1 MDRTTLARL
10 VGDLRGDAQLFH
22 TFLSD
27 PDAALG
33 SLTYLD
39 EATRRAIGAIDP
51 QAFIADATALQDR
64 AAALCGCTGSAC
76 YITCYATCRISTC
89 GASCGETVN
98 LPAGSAA
105 RMPAAPNPGSTPF
118 ARLVGD
124 LRDNEQLFDT
134 FIADPDAAMGTLPY
148 LDSIGGGRL
157 RALSPRPFGT
167 SVARLPGGDLALG
180 ACGPQYTCSCTSYT
194 CDGVTCGGSTCDV
207 TCTATSCG
215 NTCGDSC
222 GFTTNIDARYLGLDL
237 WRNERA
243 RAAGQVWDDAYLVW
257 K

>member
-22 TFLSD
+22 TFLAD
-27 PDAALG
+27 PAAALG
-33 SLTYLD
+33 SLAYLD
-39 EATRRAIGAIDP
+39 EATRRAIAAIDP
-51 QAFIADATALQDR
+51 QAFIADAAALQDR
-64 AAALCGCTGSAC
+64 AVALGECSGDTCF
-76 YITCYATCRISTC
+76 ITCYATCRVNTR
-89 GASCGETVN
+89 GTGCGETVN
-98 LPAGSAA
+98 LRAGAAA
-105 RMPAAPNPGSTPF
+105 RVPPAPNPGGTPF

-124 LRDNEQLFDT
+124 LRDDEQLFDT
-134 FIADPDAAMGTLPY
+134 FIADPDAAMRTLPY
-148 LDSIGGGRL
+148 LDSIGGGTP
-157 RALSPRPFGT
+157 RALNPRRVG
-167 SVARLPGGDLALG
+167 SSGAGLARADLVLG

-194 CDGVTCGGSTCDV
+194 CAGVTCGGSTCDV
-207 TCTATSCG
+207 TCTDTSCG

-243 RAAGQVWDDAYLVW
+243 RAAYLVR